1 MCSIMDYEIQRQR
14 VNANLES
21 AIADNYF
28 SYKRGDPFASAQYI
42 YPNQESDANRIMA
55 LFRQGK
61 QVISVQKRTKIGADG
76 LMTYLCCQMTSC
88 EDGLIIDVDNV
99 FILTGMSNK
108 LWESSMIDKSPSFLK
123 KQIFHHGKLN
133 KINFNKEGPKLIVI
147 DEIDV
152 GDKKKQKLHKLLE
165 SANLLD
171 LTYLQ
176 ENNIYMVFISAT
188 IIKELACVE
197 KWGPI
202 HANIIMQV
210 PPEYVSIKYLYD
222 KGMVKEYFKISS
234 VPFAINWIEED
245 ILKHFGDDYRVHLI
259 SCDAKSSQN
268 IVNACMLYEEV
279 EALYHNS
286 DDRLEQDTLNQ
297 YFTGKRTK
305 HTIIMVKKFYSRAN
319 LIPNEWKMNIGSI
332 MDRFTNKPD
341 YNVLNQG
348 LVRRMTGFWKKIIED
363 GHKMGIYRTS
373 IASVLEYEKAYDAPT
388 GDHNYVASGYRIKDG
403 VPVVKGIALD
413 EDCVSGIDKPDEPID
428 KLIDEAPVPE
438 QVPIFIELNP
448 MQISQIT
455 KIGNSWDYNT
465 ITPFLPSELVIELS
479 KMEQAYIVNPRSEI
493 NISSKLVPLRNAVH
507 NKRRMIVY
515 SQFRDNERE
524 YLSDKDWYAIL
535 IDTTDKPGLFI
546 VRVYNKSYLDML

>member
-1 MCSIMDYEIQRQR
+1 MDYEIQRQR

-28 SYKRGDPFASAQYI
+28 AYKRGDPFASAQYI

-55 LFRQGK
+55 HFRQGK

-88 EDGLIIDVDNV
+88 EEGLIIDVDNV

-188 IIKELACVE
+188 IIKELACVK
-197 KWGPI
+197 KWGDI
-202 HANIIMQV
+202 HTNIIMQV

-222 KGMVKEYFKISS
+222 KNMVKEYFKISS
-234 VPFAINWIEED
+234 VAFAIYWIEED
-245 ILKHFGDDYRVHLI
+245 IIKHFGDDYRVHLI
-259 SCDAKSSQN
+259 ACDPKTSQN
-268 IVNACMLYEEV
+268 IVNACMEYEKV

-286 DDRLEQDTLNQ
+286 DDRMDTDTLNQ
-297 YFTGKRTK
+297 YFLGKRTK

-319 LIPNEWKMNIGSI
+319 LIPNEWKRNIGSI
-332 MDRFTNKPD
+332 MDRWTNNPD

-373 IASVLEYEKAYDAPT
+373 IASVLEYEKAYDDPN
-388 GDHNYVASGYRIKDG
+388 GNHEYVANGYVPPLRTRDG
-403 VPVVKGIALD
+403 IPSVKNVALD
-413 EDCVSGIDKPDEPID
+413 CVTGLHNVDNE
-428 KLIDEAPVPE
+428 LPVPE
-438 QVPIFIELNP
+438 QIPIFIELNP
-448 MQISQIT
+448 MQMSQL
-455 KIGNSWDYNT
+455 KKDGQSWDYNT
-465 ITPFLPSELVIELS
+465 ITPFLPSELVLELS
-479 KMEQAYIVNPRSEI
+479 KKERGFIANPGSVHSLE
-493 NISSKLVPLRNAVH
+493 KLRNVPYNAIQK
-507 NKRRMIVY
+507 NKPCLVY
-515 SQFRDNERE
+515 NGQDDEAKQKLQKS
-524 YLSDKDWYAIL
+524 DWYGIV
-535 IDTTDKPGLFI
+535 IDTIAGEHYKPGLYI
-546 VRVYNKSYLDML
+546 LRVNNKSYSEMV

>member
-1 MCSIMDYEIQRQR
+1 MQSIMDYEIQRQR
-14 VNANLES
+14 VKANLQS
-21 AIADNYF
+21 AASDNYF
-28 SYKRGDPFASAQYI
+28 AYTRGDPFASAEYI

-61 QVISVQKRTKIGADG
+61 QVISIQKRTKIGADG
-76 LMTYLCCQMTSC
+76 LMIALICQMTSC
-88 EDGLIIDVDNV
+88 EDALIIDVNNAY
-99 FILTGMSNK
+99 ILTGMSNK

-133 KINFNKEGPKLIVI
+133 KINFNQKGSKLIVI

-152 GDKKKQKLHKLLE
+152 GDKKKQKLHKLLD

-202 HANIIMQV
+202 HENIIMQV

-234 VPFAINWIEED
+234 VTFAIHWIEED
-245 ILKHFGDDYRVHLI
+245 IINHFGEDYRVHLI
-259 SCDAKSSQN
+259 SCDQKSSQN
-268 IVNACMLYEEV
+268 IVNACMLYQEV

-286 DDRLEQDTLNQ
+286 DDRLDKDTLNQ
-297 YFTGKRTK
+297 YFVGKRTK

-332 MDRFTNKPD
+332 MDRWTNNPD

-348 LVRRMTGFWKKIIED
+348 LVRRMTGFWKTIIED
-363 GHKMGIYRTS
+363 GHKMGVYRTS
-373 IASVLEYEKAYDAPT
+373 VASVLEYEKAYSDPT
-388 GDHNYVASGYRIKDG
+388 GDHKYVASGYRIKDG
-403 VPVVKGIALD
+403 VPIVKGIALD
-413 EDCVSGIDKPDEPID
+413 EDCVSGLNISDKPDEPID
-428 KLIDEAPVPE
+428 DVPVPE

-448 MQISQIT
+448 MQISQIKKDT
-455 KIGNSWDYNT
+455 QSWDYST
-465 ITPFLPSELVIELS
+465 IIPFLPSELVLELS
-479 KMEQAYIVNPRSEI
+479 KMEQSYIVNPRSEQ
-493 NISSKLVPLRNAVH
+493 NIRSKIVPLRNAIH
-507 NKRRMIVY
+507 KKKPMILY
-515 SQFRDNERE
+515 SQFRDDERE
-524 YLSDKDWYAIL
+524 YLSKRDWYAIL
-535 IDTTDKPGLFI
+535 IDTSDKPGLYI
-546 VRVYNKSYLDML
+546 IRCYNKSYLDML